1 MRVGRILE
9 VEDHPNADKLYV
21 LTVDLGEEKP
31 RTIVA
36 GLREHCKK
44 DHLKGKSAIF
54 LVNLEPATIRG
65 IESQG
70 MILAAI
76 SHGHGHH
83 DDVKVCILKP
93 DEEVDIGSHVE

>member
-1 MRVGRILE
+1 MRVGKILN

-36 GLREHCKK
+36 GLKDHCSK

-54 LVNLEPATIRG
+54 LVNLEPSKIRG
-65 IESQG
+65 IESEG

-76 SHGHGHH
+76 SHHHGHH
-83 DDVKVCILKP
+83 EDAKVCILKP
-93 DEEVDIGSHVE
+93 DEEVEVGSKIE